1 MICNVTGTLRDLTGS
16 VLANTKVTFYR
27 KGVLA
32 QDNSVVIPQMVE
44 ETSDGSGLIDINLY
58 AGTYTAHTIGLN
70 GKQEQFSVGV
80 PEQANANLSDLINQ
94 SPPVTPTILSDAV
107 DARDA
112 AQAAQTGAE
121 AAAGSAAATAAS
133 GVQTALEGIR
143 DQAEDHADI
152 ALQHKN
158 AAETAAASA
167 VSVVQQDLSALTFDI
182 PAGVVAITPIDAY
195 EHGFVTW
202 PVLGNQSWRSE
213 ARSTGAYLGVAAN
226 ETAAR
231 AISGAADGDHYWN
244 SADKKVYELA
254 VTSGQTE
261 VFRAGSANF
270 PTGFA
275 LAIGSYVY
283 LLDTSSNK
291 HIWRVEDLTG
301 YTIQALMFVS
311 GQLWIGTT
319 AGVIVLDYA
328 TGETTIAVK
337 YDTTTTPAIV
347 NNTVNAVAATVLPN
361 APRPNGIPVPTIAVA
376 TDGGVSVIKDIG
388 LPTEHVVDSA
398 AADVEAVSFSADG
411 SELTYVRA
419 DELRVIALSSLAD
432 GFTYDRRYNTGPN
445 PSAFRP
451 HPLSRS
457 NGPLMTSSALVSQSS
472 LGLSHL
478 FENPSD
484 PASGMVAYQA
494 DQFTTPPMFGDVKG
508 AFLCEQGQAGT
519 LVASELHPNGNSDFS
534 SSDVSYINSTHGSA
548 SVVGGQ
554 LVATGGLTATY
565 SDHILYCATE
575 VDAWYCVSVD
585 YISTDGNKF
594 GMYLDGAYRL
604 DQNGLEHGPRATG
617 ETYHFWFQA
626 TNVISNVDLFLWGD
640 ETETQTFDN
649 WTIRKGTPDRNVNGK
664 GLIINGSLT
673 QDADGWVSGFTVN
686 GNHLEQPHNPDF
698 DFGAG
703 DFYVAFE
710 FKGTDPYGV
719 IVDTQEVANNGMRLN
734 LVGGTGL
741 AKYQMILASD
751 AITSPISSAI
761 DSGDPVKG
769 FYVRRGGIGHFY
781 ENGRLIHSDEQDD
794 NVSGGKMVIGYRQ
807 NNNEQKYSGDIRRV
821 VIGAGAPSA
830 KQIEAMANWVGDR
843 LEGTFKDM
851 AFVAETGVL
860 HVLTDQYHYEVDADG
875 AVLKSTPNT
884 ETWLKLSA
892 SRDGVV
898 RTS

>member
-1 MICNVTGTLRDLTGS
+1 MISNVTGTLRDLTGS

-80 PEQANANLSDLINQ
+80 PEQASANLSDLINQ

-112 AQAAQTGAE
+112 ALQYRNDAQG
-121 AAAGSAAATAAS
+121 AAATAAADAAN
-133 GVQTALEGIR
+133 GVRSEFEALEA
-143 DQAEDHADI
+143 QAEAHEAG
-152 ALQHKN
+152 ALGAKV

-182 PAGVVAITPIDAY
+182 PAGAVAITPIDPYA
-195 EHGFVTW
+195 HGFVTW
-202 PVLGNQSWRSE
+202 PVHGNQSWRSE

-244 SADKKVYELA
+244 STDKKVYELA

-283 LLDTSSNK
+283 LLDASSNK

-328 TGETTIAVK
+328 TGETTVAVK
-337 YDTTTTPAIV
+337 YDNTTTPAIV
-347 NNTVNAVAATVLPN
+347 HNTVNAVAATVLPD
-361 APRPNGIPVPTIAVA
+361 APIKNGVPVPTEAVG
-376 TDGGVSVIKDIG
+376 TDGNGTYLVSLIQNDGNVYDLG
-388 LPTEHVVDSA
+388 ADGGYTCTSVNFRPDGSLVVVRSDGTVYVWRDPGA
-398 AADVEAVSFSADG
+398 IAADGVAPDATYSASGIPALLGTVTAASGDALAG
-411 SELTYVRA
+411 SSGITRMW
-419 DELRVIALSSLAD
+419 
-432 GFTYDRRYNTGPN
+432 PN
-445 PSAFRP
+445 PA
-451 HPLSRS
+451 
-457 NGPLMTSSALVSQSS
+457 T
-472 LGLSHL
+472 
-478 FENPSD
+478 

-626 TNVISNVDLFLWGD
+626 TNVISNVDLVLWGD